1 MCHEFALFIV
11 CSLPSFPVLFKV
23 LWSAVLACT
32 DPSCWNVGWP
42 TLKRRRRGTV
52 RKKRG
57 TSDRVR
63 GRDGA
68 GGWGGGVCGGG
79 VSRGSEWLECTLR
92 LGEWAACWAGGYC
105 RYCVEAAGVTVAV
118 TDTKT
123 TFHGR
128 RHWLKAVA
136 RPLHANHTL
145 SINNHSFLWWI
156 VYYWPCFFFFLVFFF
171 FLLFCI
177 CLKEK

>member
-1 MCHEFALFIV
+1 MCFGPLYWLVLILAAEMWAALLWNEGGESQWERNRERV
-11 CSLPSFPVLFKV
+11 TGWEGEMWLGVGVEVL
-23 LWSAVLACT
+23 
-32 DPSCWNVGWP
+32 
-42 TLKRRRRGTV
+42 
-52 RKKRG
+52 
-57 TSDRVR
+57 
-63 GRDGA
+63 
-68 GGWGGGVCGGG
+68 GG

-136 RPLHANHTL
+136 RPLHTGHTL
-145 SINNHSFLWWI
+145 TINNHSFLWWI
-156 VYYWPCFFFFLVFFF
+156 VYYCQCFVFCFFFFFCFVFAWKKSRRQMREWESKN
-171 FLLFCI
+171 
-177 CLKEK
+177 CLIHYAAC

>member
-1 MCHEFALFIV
+1 MWAAL
-11 CSLPSFPVLFKV
+11 
-23 LWSAVLACT
+23 LWNEGGEAQWERNRERVTGWEGEMGLGGR
-32 DPSCWNVGWP
+32 VGW
-42 TLKRRRRGTV
+42 RCWV
-52 RKKRG
+52 
-57 TSDRVR
+57 
-63 GRDGA
+63 
-68 GGWGGGVCGGG
+68 GGG

-105 RYCVEAAGVTVAV
+105 RYCVKAAGVTVAV

-136 RPLHANHTL
+136 RPLHADHTL

-156 VYYWPCFFFFLVFFF
+156 VYHWQCFFLFFFFCFVFVWKKSRGRTREWE
-171 FLLFCI
+171 LRNSDV
-177 CLKEK
+177 